1 MRRRPGRSAT
11 WPRPCSGVSTS
22 WPRRGRCRRSAD
34 RGPRSRAVPPLTLP
48 IFPLPDVTFFPNT
61 LLPLH
66 VFEARYRAMVMDV
79 LARDRRLAV
88 VKLKPGFDEVTYLGK
103 PAVHAVAGAG
113 EIVSWERLAT
123 GRYNILVKGEWRVRI
138 EAERPS
144 DTLYRIV
151 TAQKL
156 EDIAPTTDV
165 SAALTRIRGACG
177 RLLVALDRPPD
188 LLDTALA
195 EGQAPAVIADRVAA
209 AVVPD
214 PALRQELL
222 ETLDVTGRLERLGA
236 ALDQLVNELR
246 RGRE

>member
-1 MRRRPGRSAT
+1 M
-11 WPRPCSGVSTS
+11 
-22 WPRRGRCRRSAD
+22 
-34 RGPRSRAVPPLTLP
+34 
-48 IFPLPDVTFFPNT
+48 
-61 LLPLH
+61 
-66 VFEARYRAMVMDV
+66 
-79 LARDRRLAV
+79 
-88 VKLKPGFDEVTYLGK
+88 
-103 PAVHAVAGAG
+103 
-113 EIVSWERLAT
+113 
-123 GRYNILVKGEWRVRI
+123 RI

>member
-1 MRRRPGRSAT
+1 
-11 WPRPCSGVSTS
+11 
-22 WPRRGRCRRSAD
+22 
-34 RGPRSRAVPPLTLP
+34 LNLP
-48 IFPLPDVTFFPNT
+48 IFPLPDVTFFPHT

-66 VFEARYRAMVMDV
+66 VFEARYRAMVMDS

-88 VKLKPGFDEVTYLGK
+88 VKLKPGFEASYAGK

-138 EAERPS
+138 ESERPS

-151 TAQKL
+151 TARRL
-156 EDIAPTTDV
+156 DDVAPTTDV
-165 SAALTRIRGACG
+165 AAAIARIREACG
-177 RLLVALDRPPD
+177 RLLRALDRPSD

-195 EGQAPAVIADRVAA
+195 EGQQPGAIADRIAA

-214 PALRQELL
+214 ANLRQELL
-222 ETLDVTGRLERLGA
+222 ETLDVTRRLDRLGL

-246 RGRE
+246 GGRE

>member
-1 MRRRPGRSAT
+1 LA
-11 WPRPCSGVSTS
+11 
-22 WPRRGRCRRSAD
+22 
-34 RGPRSRAVPPLTLP
+34 LP
-48 IFPLPDVTFFPNT
+48 IFPLPDVIFFPNT
-61 LLPLH
+61 LMPLH

-79 LARDRRLAV
+79 LARDRRLAI
-88 VKLKPGFDEVTYLGK
+88 VKLMPGFEPTYAGK

-138 EAERPS
+138 EGERPS

-151 TAQKL
+151 SAQKL
-156 EDIAPTTDV
+156 EEIAPTTDV
-165 SAALTRIRGACG
+165 SAALARIRTACG
-177 RLLVALDRPPD
+177 RLLQALDRPPD

-195 EGQAPAVIADRVAA
+195 EGQAPGVIADRIAA

-214 PALRQELL
+214 PAARQELL
-222 ETLDVTGRLERLGA
+222 ETLDVTRRLERLGA